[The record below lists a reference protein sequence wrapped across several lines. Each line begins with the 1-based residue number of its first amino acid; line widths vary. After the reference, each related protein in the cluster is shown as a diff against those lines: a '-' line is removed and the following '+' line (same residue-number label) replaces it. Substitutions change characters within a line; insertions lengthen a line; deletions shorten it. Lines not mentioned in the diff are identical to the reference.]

1 MTRSSGRQTAY
12 SIVKQVYG
20 FRGSRQRV
28 LDDLNEYIE
37 CELRIREM
45 NEEDYAIVK
54 RITEDVINRLT
65 GDKQFTQRNFEDFI
79 ARAHANKVI
88 SAAAQQ
94 GASDLFYV
102 MIVRQNAGNQ

>member
-1 MTRSSGRQTAY
+1 M
-12 SIVKQVYG
+12 
-20 FRGSRQRV
+20 

-65 GDKQFTQRNFEDFI
+65 GDEQLTQRNFEDFI